1 MSQGGPGIE
10 EGDRDSVV
18 REPISLPQYT
28 QDALYAL
35 MERILFNK
43 TVAESEVE
51 PVLVALSAEAT
62 RRQFALHFKALFKQL
77 NTFVLGLASFDHLC
91 RLTNAMLSFMD
102 TYAPDNSQQPPDA

>member
-1 MSQGGPGIE
+1 MLALARAGQAKDEADG
-10 EGDRDSVV
+10 DSVV

-28 QDALYAL
+28 QDALYTL

-51 PVLVALSAEAT
+51 PVLVALSTEAT
-62 RRQFALHFKALFKQL
+62 RRQFAQHFKALFKQL
-77 NTFVLGLASFDHLC
+77 NTFVLGQASFEHLS

-102 TYAPDNSQQPPDA
+102 T